1 MKKIKRKNTANVTLK
16 SEVIPT
22 RKCARVPT
30 KSSRE
35 AGPGTGEETKNP
47 KFKKGK
53 QRKNLMK
60 KK

>member
-35 AGPGTGEETKNP
+35 AGTGTGEETKFPNS
-47 KFKKGK
+47 KKENKGK
-53 QRKNLMK
+53 I
-60 KK
+60 